1 MDKDFAELKLG
12 DSRDTLQTTFSLS
25 DIYAQMVSL
34 ATLLTIDIA
43 GLKEAPTSFR
53 RREKLA
59 KLSGAMKTT
68 KRWQPEK
75 SQALHRV
82 RDTLVSAQ
90 NTE

>member
-53 RREKLA
+53 RGEKLA

-68 KRWQPEK
+68 KRWPQEK

-90 NTE
+90 STE